1 MAMLTL
7 LHLLSC
13 TVGLGL
19 SKNMPVPKDVPSP
32 TLYDNF
38 LQNTKTNF
46 SACSSFPLT
55 ELSGEPLQEYCHVAP
70 PSKNEVNNSQW
81 WAQPQHRPQLLCYS
95 LFMTVWSVCLHSETK
110 VRRPIKSVLIPDM
123 DASAIV
129 LVGGRVVNPDS
140 MNGFT
145 NLPLH

>member
-19 SKNMPVPKDVPSP
+19 SKSKPVSTDVS

-38 LQNTKTNF
+38 LQNTLSNF
-46 SACSSFPLT
+46 SACTSFPLT
-55 ELSGEPLQEYCHVAP
+55 ELSGEPLQEYCHVTP

-81 WAQPQHRPQLLCYS
+81 LAQPQHRPQLLCYS

-110 VRRPIKSVLIPDM
+110 VRRPIKSVLIRIWMHPRSVRLEFPDPCE
-123 DASAIV
+123 SEICK
-129 LVGGRVVNPDS
+129 S
-140 MNGFT
+140 
-145 NLPLH
+145 

>member
-1 MAMLTL
+1 MARLTL

-19 SKNMPVPKDVPSP
+19 SKNMPVSTEVP

-46 SACSSFPLT
+46 STCTSFPLT
-55 ELSGEPLQEYCHVAP
+55 ELSGEPLQEYCHVTP
-70 PSKNEVNNSQW
+70 PSKSEVNDSQW

-95 LFMTVWSVCLHSETK
+95 LFMTVWSVCLHNETK
-110 VRRPIKSVLIPDM
+110 VRRPIKSVFIRDM

-129 LVGGRVVNPDS
+129 LVGGGRAVNPDS
-140 MNGFT
+140 F
-145 NLPLH
+145 